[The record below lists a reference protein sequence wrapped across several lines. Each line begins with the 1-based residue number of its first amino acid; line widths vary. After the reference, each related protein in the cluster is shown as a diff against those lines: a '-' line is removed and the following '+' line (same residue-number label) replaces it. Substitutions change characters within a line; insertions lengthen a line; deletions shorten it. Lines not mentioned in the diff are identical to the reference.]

1 MDNFQHQSGQNER
14 RVMSR
19 IDAALRINYQII
31 SADMAFNDPYDSNFV
46 LPRYF
51 LLLAELDQ
59 FDHALM
65 YELEQLNQ
73 KDQQIA
79 RILSLFNQKL
89 NLITGSLYDSI
100 VQTMLPIP
108 AQVNLSETG
117 LSFYAEQEIPQ
128 QCYIHITL
136 SHPDNYFHIAATA
149 QVVYS
154 NQEENGL
161 YRTGAYFMSLHPQ
174 DKVKLTEALQQFK
187 QPDSSS
193 EDL

>member
-1 MDNFQHQSGQNER
+1 METLQHQTEANER

-31 SADMAFNDPYDSNFV
+31 SDDVALNDPYDPNFV

-59 FDHALM
+59 FDHALQ
-65 YELEQLNQ
+65 YELDQLNE

-100 VQTMLPIP
+100 VQTMLPTP
-108 AQVNLSETG
+108 QNVNFSESG
-117 LSFYAEQEIPQ
+117 FSFFSKQNINEGT
-128 QCYIHITL
+128 YIHVTL
-136 SHPDNYFHIAATA
+136 SHAENFFHIAATA
-149 QVVYS
+149 QIAYS
-154 NQEENGL
+154 ERISDEQED
-161 YRTGAYFMSLHPQ
+161 YRIGAYFVTLHPQ
-174 DKVKLTEALQQFK
+174 DRVKLAECVKSCMSA
-187 QPDSSS
+187 
-193 EDL
+193 

>member
-1 MDNFQHQSGQNER
+1 MESSQHSSGTTER

-19 IDAALRINYQII
+19 IDAALRINYQVI
-31 SADMAFNDPYDSNFV
+31 SDAVALNDPYDPSFV

-59 FDHALM
+59 IDHAFS

-100 VQTMLPIP
+100 VQSILPSTE
-108 AQVNLSETG
+108 QVNVSETG
-117 LSFYAEQEIPQ
+117 LSFYTSEPLKQGS
-128 QCYIHITL
+128 YIHITL
-136 SHPDNYFHIAATA
+136 SHPDNYFHIAVTA

-154 NQEENGL
+154 HAEEDNRF
-161 YRTGAYFMSLHPQ
+161 RTGVYFITLHPH
-174 DKVKLTEALQQFK
+174 DRVKLAE
-187 QPDSSS
+187 SIS
-193 EDL
+193 EQISNND

>member
-19 IDAALRINYQII
+19 IDAALRINYQVIP
-31 SADMAFNDPYDSNFV
+31 AEVAFNDPYDSNFV

-100 VQTMLPIP
+100 VQTMLPVP

-128 QCYIHITL
+128 QSYIHITL

-174 DKVKLTEALQQFK
+174 DKVKLTEALQQMK
-187 QPDSSS
+187 QRTSTES
-193 EDL
+193 

>member
-1 MDNFQHQSGQNER
+1 MKNLQHQSGNIER

-31 SADMAFNDPYDSNFV
+31 TKDVALNDPYDSNFV

-100 VQTMLPIP
+100 VQTMLPVP
-108 AQVNLSETG
+108 TQVNLSETG
-117 LSFYAEQEIPQ
+117 FSFYAEQHIPEQ
-128 QCYIHITL
+128 TYIHITL
-136 SHPDNYFHIAATA
+136 SHPENDFHIAATA

-161 YRTGAYFMSLHPQ
+161 FRTGAYFLTLHPQ
-174 DKVKLTEALQQFK
+174 DKVKLTEALKHLKNSQNR
-187 QPDSSS
+187 
-193 EDL
+193 

>member
-1 MDNFQHQSGQNER
+1 MENLQHQNVQPER

-31 SADMAFNDPYDSNFV
+31 SDDVALNDPYDPNFV

-59 FDHALM
+59 FDHALN
-65 YELEQLNQ
+65 YELEQLSE

-89 NLITGSLYDSI
+89 NLITGSLYDTI
-100 VQTMLPIP
+100 VQTMLPTP
-108 AQVNLSETG
+108 EHVNFSESG
-117 LSFYAEQEIPQ
+117 LSFYSEKQIQ
-128 QCYIHITL
+128 DGTYIHLTL
-136 SHPDNYFHIAATA
+136 SHPENFFHIAAIA

-154 NQEENGL
+154 NEEENGKC
-161 YRTGAYFMSLHPQ
+161 RTGAYFITLHPQ
-174 DKVKLTEALQQFK
+174 DRVKLADCISLAV
-187 QPDSSS
+187 
-193 EDL
+193 EDH

>member
-1 MDNFQHQSGQNER
+1 MEALQHQSGESER

-31 SADMAFNDPYDSNFV
+31 SEEIALNDPYDSNFV

-59 FDHALM
+59 FAPALL

-73 KDQQIA
+73 KDKQIT

-89 NLITGSLYDSI
+89 NLINGSLYDSI

-108 AQVNLSETG
+108 DSVNLSETG
-117 LSFYAEQEIPQ
+117 LSFYSEKEIPDGS
-128 QCYIHITL
+128 YIHISL
-136 SHPDNYFHIAATA
+136 SHPENFFHIAATA
-149 QVVYS
+149 HVVYS
-154 NQEENGL
+154 RPEENGK
-161 YRTGAYFMSLHPQ
+161 YRTGAYFITLHPQ
-174 DKVKLTEALQQFK
+174 DRVKLANAVAQHQA
-187 QPDSSS
+187 QG
-193 EDL
+193 

>member
-1 MDNFQHQSGQNER
+1 MENLQHQSGNSER

-31 SADMAFNDPYDSNFV
+31 SDDVALNDPYDPNFV

-59 FDHALM
+59 FDHALN
-65 YELEQLNQ
+65 YELEQLAE

-89 NLITGSLYDSI
+89 NLITGSLYDAI
-100 VQTMLPIP
+100 VQSMLPIP
-108 AQVNLSETG
+108 EHVNFSETG
-117 LSFYAEQEIPQ
+117 LSFFSDRPIQEGT
-128 QCYIHITL
+128 YVHVTL
-136 SHPDNYFHIAATA
+136 SHPENFFHIAAIA

-154 NQEENGL
+154 RQEDNGK
-161 YRTGAYFMSLHPQ
+161 YRTGAYFITLHAQ
-174 DKVKLTEALQQFK
+174 DRVKL
-187 QPDSSS
+187 S
-193 EDL
+193 ECISLTHTKG

>member
-1 MDNFQHQSGQNER
+1 MENVQHQNVSTER

-31 SADMAFNDPYDSNFV
+31 SDDVALNDPYDANFV

-59 FDHALM
+59 FDHALN
-65 YELEQLNQ
+65 YELEQLSE

-89 NLITGSLYDSI
+89 NLITGSLYDAI
-100 VQTMLPIP
+100 VQSMLPIP
-108 AQVNLSETG
+108 EQVNFSETG
-117 LSFYAEQEIPQ
+117 FSFFANTPITEGA
-128 QCYIHITL
+128 YIHVTL
-136 SHPDNYFHIAATA
+136 SHPENFFHVAATA

-154 NQEENGL
+154 REEENNKF
-161 YRTGAYFMSLHPQ
+161 RTGAYFITLHPQ
-174 DKVKLTEALQQFK
+174 DRAKLGECVKAGFA
-187 QPDSSS
+187 
-193 EDL
+193 

>member
-1 MDNFQHQSGQNER
+1 MENVQHQNGRNER

-31 SADMAFNDPYDSNFV
+31 SEAVAMNDPYDSNFI

-59 FDHALM
+59 FDHAFM

-89 NLITGSLYDSI
+89 NLITGSIYDSI

-108 AQVNLSETG
+108 NQVNLSETG
-117 LSFYAEQEIPQ
+117 ISFYTEQDIPEHA
-128 QCYIHITL
+128 YIHITL
-136 SHPDNYFHIAATA
+136 SHPDNFFHIAATA
-149 QVVYS
+149 HVVYS
-154 NQEENGL
+154 HQEDDGR
-161 YRTGAYFMSLHPQ
+161 YRTGAYFISLHPQ
-174 DKVKLTEALQQFK
+174 DKVKLTEAIRLQQLNK
-187 QPDSSS
+187 P
-193 EDL
+193 

>member
-1 MDNFQHQSGQNER
+1 MENLQHQNVQTER

-31 SADMAFNDPYDSNFV
+31 SDDVALNDPYDPNFV

-59 FDHALM
+59 FDHALN
-65 YELEQLNQ
+65 YELEQLSE

-89 NLITGSLYDSI
+89 NLITGSLYDTI
-100 VQTMLPIP
+100 VQTMLPTP
-108 AQVNLSETG
+108 EHVNFSESG
-117 LSFYAEQEIPQ
+117 LSFYSEKQIQDAT
-128 QCYIHITL
+128 YIHLTL
-136 SHPDNYFHIAATA
+136 SHPENFFHIAAIA

-154 NQEENGL
+154 NEEENGKC
-161 YRTGAYFMSLHPQ
+161 RTGAYFITLHPQ
-174 DKVKLTEALQQFK
+174 DRVKLADCISLAV
-187 QPDSSS
+187 
-193 EDL
+193 EDH

>member
-1 MDNFQHQSGQNER
+1 MEALQHQSGENER

-31 SADMAFNDPYDSNFV
+31 SEEVALNDPYDSNFV

-59 FDHALM
+59 FDHAFT

-100 VQTMLPIP
+100 VQTLLPIP
-108 AQVNLSETG
+108 DQVNLSETG
-117 LSFYAEQEIPQ
+117 LSFYTKQEIPNHS
-128 QCYIHITL
+128 YIHITL
-136 SHPDNYFHIAATA
+136 SHPENFFHIAVTA

-154 NQEENGL
+154 REEENGRF
-161 YRTGAYFMSLHPQ
+161 RTGAYFVTLHPQ
-174 DKVKLTEALQQFK
+174 DRVKLADAVASNL
-187 QPDSSS
+187 DSS
-193 EDL
+193 EYND

>member
-1 MDNFQHQSGQNER
+1 MENVQHPNGLTER

-31 SADMAFNDPYDSNFV
+31 SDDVALNDPYDANFV

-59 FDHALM
+59 FDHAVN
-65 YELEQLNQ
+65 YELEQLSE

-100 VQTMLPIP
+100 VQSMLPVP
-108 AQVNLSETG
+108 EDVNFSESG
-117 LSFYAEQEIPQ
+117 LSFFSKHLIKEGT
-128 QCYIHITL
+128 YIHLTL
-136 SHPDNYFHIAATA
+136 SHPENFFHIAATA

-154 NQEENGL
+154 RAEDNGQF
-161 YRTGAYFMSLHPQ
+161 RTGAYFITLHPQ
-174 DKVKLTEALQQFK
+174 DRAKISECVKAYEI
-187 QPDSSS
+187 P
-193 EDL
+193 